1 MYVFQLTLEPPRQLP
16 GKQHIGQFALAVGQA
31 AVVASLAVEVV
42 ESYPTKVVR
51 QGRHHHHSGGRT
63 ALQKP
68 DQEVRQQEV
77 SFRDQVD
84 TQTNELTSTLTSC

>member
-1 MYVFQLTLEPPRQLP
+1 MYVFQRTLEPPRQLP

-31 AVVASLAVEVV
+31 AVVAALAVEVV

-51 QGRHHHHSGGRT
+51 QGRHHHHAGRRA
-63 ALQKP
+63 ALQQP

-77 SFRDQVD
+77 SFRDQAE
-84 TQTNELTSTLTSC
+84 TRTSESTSTLTSC